1 MTTGDPTTKDTS
13 PMTPVSRKTLTAL
26 VTEQLRDGIH
36 RGTLLPGSQLQEAE
50 LAERLGVSRG
60 PIRESLQRLIQEGLL
75 ASQPHRGVF
84 VPVLSEEDIIDV
96 FFAREAVEAAAFRR
110 VMRRSASP
118 ELLDAL
124 RETVDEMD
132 AAAAEDD
139 WSAVGELDVRFHRL
153 VVDAVGSHRLSRM
166 FSTLM
171 SETRLCLHMMAG
183 ADPAHHDLVPE
194 HEELARLIAGDDL
207 DAALATLHQH
217 LADAVVTVRRR
228 LYHSVQGK
236 ETGHAPTTRRN
247 P

>member
-1 MTTGDPTTKDTS
+1 MTMSDPTVKHTS
-13 PMTPVSRKTLTAL
+13 SMTPVSRKTLTSL

-36 RGTLLPGSQLQEAE
+36 RGTFLPGSQLHEAE

-84 VPVLSEEDIIDV
+84 VPVLTEEDIIDV

-110 VMRRSASP
+110 VITQPPSP

-124 RETVDEMD
+124 RRTLDEMTS
-132 AAAAEDD
+132 AAADDD
-139 WSAVGELDVRFHRL
+139 WSTVGELDVRFHRL

-166 FSTLM
+166 FSTLI

-194 HEELARLIAGDDL
+194 HHELARLIAGAEL
-207 DAALATLHQH
+207 DTALATLHQH
-217 LADAVVTVRRR
+217 FAEAVVTLRRR
-228 LYHSVQGK
+228 LHNSVHG
-236 ETGHAPTTRRN
+236 EENGHAPTQRRHN
-247 P
+247 